1 MAYLMFYLCSE
12 SATKVNIGAS
22 VSSILLNPEY
32 EYETSV
38 DENSEP
44 VEGDLDAHG
53 TWDIGE

>member
-1 MAYLMFYLCSE
+1 MVLSIANQIAFCPQE
-12 SATKVNIGAS
+12 NKRTKKWHHG
-22 VSSILLNPEY
+22 
-32 EYETSV
+32 YETSV